1 MNSID
6 NVTPFAYLV
15 WNFASLSTAV
25 NVMSFKYEYITKPEP
40 FNSQKIHLS
49 VLLGLFTDQN
59 DKFPYPFIQF

>member
-1 MNSID
+1 MNAVD

-40 FNSQKIHLS
+40 FNSQKMH
-49 VLLGLFTDQN
+49 VLAFWASSP
-59 DKFPYPFIQF
+59 K

>member
-25 NVMSFKYEYITKPEP
+25 NVMSP
-40 FNSQKIHLS
+40 
-49 VLLGLFTDQN
+49 VGGGGGGGLL
-59 DKFPYPFIQF
+59 

>member
-6 NVTPFAYLV
+6 NGTPFAYLV

-40 FNSQKIHLS
+40 FNSQKMHL
-49 VLLGLFTDQN
+49 LAFGPLYRP
-59 DKFPYPFIQF
+59 K